1 MAAVM
6 DCAVVTDDRVGPAA
20 LASRYPPGLPPAI
33 IERIHGPACDV
44 LLVMTPDLAT
54 AVSLLR
60 GAEERGRHARLH
72 VDAASARAF
81 AEALTAGRVSWED
94 R

>member
-6 DCAVVTDDRVGPAA
+6 HCAVVADDSAGPTSLA
-20 LASRYPPGLPPAI
+20 LRHMPGPPAI
-33 IERIHGPACDV
+33 IERVHGPACDV

-54 AVSLLR
+54 AVSLVR
-60 GAEERGRHARLH
+60 GAEERGRNARLH
-72 VDAASARAF
+72 AHAASARAF
-81 AEALTAGRVSWED
+81 ADALTAGRGSWED

>member
-1 MAAVM
+1 MAVVAH
-6 DCAVVTDDRVGPAA
+6 CAVVTDDSAGPTSLALRRV
-20 LASRYPPGLPPAI
+20 PGPPAI
-33 IERIHGPACDV
+33 IERVHGPTCDMLV
-44 LLVMTPDLAT
+44 VMTPDLGA

-72 VDAASARAF
+72 VDRGSARAF
-81 AEALTAGRVSWED
+81 AEALTAGRGSWED

>member
-6 DCAVVTDDRVGPAA
+6 HCAVVTDDPVGPAA
-20 LASRYPPGLPPAI
+20 LASRHPPGLPPAI
-33 IERIHGPACDV
+33 IERVHGPTCDV
-44 LLVMTPDLAT
+44 LVVMTPDLGT
-54 AVSLLR
+54 AVSLMR

-72 VDAASARAF
+72 VDGASARAF
-81 AEALTAGRVSWED
+81 AEALTAGHGSWED